1 MTKQDAGVGDDNLQ
15 AVLRRIDELGPV
27 IAGDAAKAEELGH
40 LTDAVVDGLRGAGL
54 FGALVPADLGGL
66 DLTLPES
73 IEVFR
78 AVAEHDAST
87 AWTLA
92 ILADGAL
99 FGRLLGREPFAE
111 LVVDGTT
118 MIAGSLNPLTA
129 AAVPAEGGYRLSGTV
144 NYASGSHHADWLM
157 VAAWVERDG
166 IRSVVD
172 GIPDLIAGII
182 PIGEATILDTWSP
195 SGMRAT
201 GSDDCRVDDVF
212 VAQRFTFPW
221 GDAATRSDDDVWSR
235 IPLLVQIGGAL
246 SATAVGAAR
255 GALRSFVDLAGAKTP
270 SASFDLLADR
280 PQAQLA
286 AGEAEGLVFAAE
298 ATLAAAVEDVWLQGE
313 SGRLFE
319 PTDRARLRARAVTA
333 TRLAAQAVD
342 LLHEVGGMSAVAEG
356 APLERAWRDV
366 HTATQH
372 LVLNSARYEV
382 TGRILLGRDPGSP
395 VI

>member
-1 MTKQDAGVGDDNLQ
+1 MTKQDAGMGDDNLD
-15 AVLRRIDELGPV
+15 AALRRIDELGPV

-99 FGRLLGREPFAE
+99 FGRLLGREAFAE

-182 PIGEATILDTWSP
+182 PISEATILDTWSP

-255 GALRSFVDLAGAKTP
+255 GALRSFVDLAGRRRRRPASTCWPIARRPSSPRAKPKAWSSPRRPRSPPP
-270 SASFDLLADR
+270 SR
-280 PQAQLA
+280 TC
-286 AGEAEGLVFAAE
+286 GN
-298 ATLAAAVEDVWLQGE
+298 
-313 SGRLFE
+313 
-319 PTDRARLRARAVTA
+319 RARPVACSSPPTA
-333 TRLAAQAVD
+333 LAC
-342 LLHEVGGMSAVAEG
+342 
-356 APLERAWRDV
+356 AP
-366 HTATQH
+366 
-372 LVLNSARYEV
+372 
-382 TGRILLGRDPGSP
+382 GP
-395 VI
+395 

>member
-1 MTKQDAGVGDDNLQ
+1 MTEQDADVRGGLG
-15 AVLRRIDELGPV
+15 AALRRIEELGPV

-99 FGRLLGREPFAE
+99 FGRLLGREALAE

-182 PIGEATILDTWSP
+182 PISEATILDTWSP

-212 VAQRFTFPW
+212 VAERFTFPW

-246 SATAVGAAR
+246 SDRGR
-255 GALRSFVDLAGAKTP
+255 RRSGALRSFVDLAGEAAV
-270 SASFDLLADR
+270 ASFDLLADR
-280 PQAQLA
+280 PAQLA
-286 AGEAEGLVFAAE
+286 AGEAEGLFARRQ
-298 ATLAAAVEDVWLQGE
+298 LAAAVEDVWQQGE
-313 SGRLFE
+313 AGDL
-319 PTDRARLRARAVTA
+319 RAHRPRLRARASR
-333 TRLAAQAVD
+333 RLGSPQAVD
-342 LLHEVGGMSAVAEG
+342 LLHEVGGMSAVARC
-356 APLERAWRDV
+356 APGTSVA
-366 HTATQH
+366 
-372 LVLNSARYEV
+372 
-382 TGRILLGRDPGSP
+382 
-395 VI
+395 

>member
-1 MTKQDAGVGDDNLQ
+1 MTEQDASVGGGLDT
-15 AVLRRIDELGPV
+15 ALRRIEELGPV
-27 IAGDAAKAEELGH
+27 IAAEAAKAEELGH
-40 LTDAVVDGLRGAGL
+40 LTDAVVDGLRDAGL

-78 AVAEHDAST
+78 TVAEHDAST

-99 FGRLLGREPFAE
+99 FGRLLGREAFAE
-111 LVVDGTT
+111 LVVNGTT

-129 AAVPAEGGYRLSGTV
+129 AAVPAEGGYRLSGIV

-166 IRSVVD
+166 TRSLID
-172 GIPDLIAGII
+172 GIPELIAGII
-182 PIGEATILDTWSP
+182 PISEATILDTWSP

-212 VAQRFTFPW
+212 VTERFTFPW
-221 GDAATRSDDDVWSR
+221 GDGATRSDDVWSR
-235 IPLLVQIGGAL
+235 IPLFVQIGGAL
-246 SATAVGAAR
+246 SSTAVGAAR
-255 GALRSFVDLAGAKTP
+255 GALRSFVELAGAKRP

-286 AGEAEGLVFAAE
+286 AGEAEGLVLAAE
-298 ATLAAAVEDVWLQGE
+298 ATLAAAVEDVWQQGE
-313 SGRLFE
+313 AGRPFE

-333 TRLAAQAVD
+333 TRLAAESVD
-342 LLHEVGGMSAVAEG
+342 LLHDVGGMSAVAVG
-356 APLERAWRDV
+356 APLERAWRDI

-372 LVLNSARYEV
+372 LVLNGARYEI